1 MSAAQWLDVFY
12 AWASFYMWC
21 VLFRMLFNNSR
32 AYKLLSLISATLATF
47 LYYLWCYNG
56 TVAALLPNIQLRQT
70 FRNLCNIFLLF
81 TFAMLF
87 KRVPI
92 RFRVFATGLG
102 LSLCFIA
109 EAIMTFLVKFV
120 WDLNPADMQTM
131 EFLPKLPLTFAN
143 LLLYALS
150 ACATYWILQ
159 RTKPKQSLK
168 ILSALLALLLAFFI
182 MAGGLLTNLYDSND
196 DFVKFTIVI
205 LLGLGIIAFIAIIF
219 ITKSLNKTAL
229 LAQKLNHVREMQ
241 TLESAFYLDLQEKTN
256 EIRMIRH
263 DINDQLQ
270 TVRLLLERHT
280 EDASYAAQ
288 KVIDALDQ
296 KMASAAVPIYTEN
309 AAINAV
315 LAMKVQQ
322 AEKDNIKLHTFVNLP
337 KELPSIE
344 VADLNLLFINLL
356 NNAIDACLRL
366 RDTVEKVV
374 EIKASVIHADNI
386 VIKTTNPFFKLER
399 TAGGRLRTTKS
410 DTDNH
415 GFGLMIIEEI
425 IKKYDGSFLTEQNE
439 SIFEA
444 IVTIPIRNK

>member
-109 EAIMTFLVKFV
+109 EAIMTFLVTFV
-120 WDLNPADMQTM
+120 WDLNPAEMQTM

-168 ILSALLALLLAFFI
+168 ILSALLALLFAFFI

-270 TVRLLLERHT
+270 AIRLLLEERA
-280 EDASYAAQ
+280 ENGVRAAQ
-288 KVIDALDQ
+288 EMIDVLDQ
-296 KMASAAVPIYTEN
+296 KMVSVAVPIYTEN
-309 AAINAV
+309 APVNAV
-315 LAMKVQQ
+315 LAMKMQQ
-322 AEKDNIKLHTFVNLP
+322 AEKDGIDLRVFVNLP
-337 KELPSIE
+337 AELPNVEI
-344 VADLNLLFINLL
+344 VDLNLLFINLL
-356 NNAIDACLRL
+356 NNAITACQNLPVA
-366 RDTVEKVV
+366 TEKIVEV
-374 EIKASVIHADNI
+374 KASVVHTDNI
-386 VIKTTNPFFKLER
+386 VIKTTNPFTDLNR
-399 TAGGRLRTTKS
+399 SVNGRLKTTK
-410 DTDNH
+410 DDANNH

-425 IKKYDGSFLTEQNE
+425 VKKYNGSFLTEQKGNM
-439 SIFEA
+439 FEA
-444 IVTIPIRNK
+444 IVTVNLEKH